1 MPKLD
6 SVKRSFNQAPPR
18 IVMYGVGGVGK
29 STFAASAPN
38 PIFIPVEDG
47 ISTLDVDA
55 FPVEIGRAHV

>member
-55 FPVEIGRAHV
+55 